1 MGRQDNGHV
10 ATNSSSSSSS
20 SSSFSLCTHDNTNR
34 RWHMEQKIDTR
45 PMRRDTSVT
54 KVSQPLLDVPRSPR
68 PGSRHQP
75 GHGIFNLSLHED
87 PPVSFEWPA
96 ALFLRRWTA
105 SYSSS
110 SSFLRS
116 SSSSP
121 SWPFFVLL
129 LPSRRFHSSFVRV
142 TDCYGARRS
151 IDTRSIPCKQLA
163 NAIGVE
169 GDACRKRRT
178 TVSIRCIREG

>member
-1 MGRQDNGHV
+1 M
-10 ATNSSSSSSS
+10 
-20 SSSFSLCTHDNTNR
+20 SL
-34 RWHMEQKIDTR
+34 
-45 PMRRDTSVT
+45 
-54 KVSQPLLDVPRSPR
+54 
-68 PGSRHQP
+68 
-75 GHGIFNLSLHED
+75 
-87 PPVSFEWPA
+87 EWPA

-116 SSSSP
+116 SSSSASSP
-121 SWPFFVLL
+121 SSSF
-129 LPSRRFHSSFVRV
+129 PSRRFHSSFVRV

-151 IDTRSIPCKQLA
+151 IDTRSIPCKQVA

-178 TVSIRCIREG
+178 TVSIRCIRGGRRRCSSVARPMLVSLAGRVSLLDEYAVAEIVGTFQ